1 MMKTA
6 LALLLVVL
14 VISSEVTAAE
24 SGVAR
29 RQDSNPFDEYTLI
42 RFGKD
47 LDRGTERARN
57 VEDYTLV
64 RFGKDLEQ
72 PPRGP
77 IVKAEF
83 DPPIS
88 SMFEVPLY
96 TTVTFTCTSTGG
108 RPPATL
114 DWAVAENGKVVS
126 VNPTYTTSTNSQ
138 GVGDATSTFSL
149 TTTKYGTWY
158 HAQCTASG
166 PDPSQSRNSA
176 IIGFT
181 TGKERGA
188 EPTKDVAALMA
199 LLYRRLADLREMA
212 RAGAGVAG

>member
-29 RQDSNPFDEYTLI
+29 RQDSDPFDEYTLI
-42 RFGKD
+42 
-47 LDRGTERARN
+47 
-57 VEDYTLV
+57 

-77 IVKAEF
+77 IVKVEF

-114 DWAVAENGKVVS
+114 GWAVTENGTPVS
-126 VNPTYTTSTNSQ
+126 ANPTYTSSTNSQ
-138 GVGDATSTFSL
+138 GVGDAASTFNF
-149 TTTKYGTWY
+149 TTAKYGTTY
-158 HAQCTASG
+158 HAQCTALG
-166 PDPSQSRNSA
+166 PDPIQPRNSA
-176 IIGFT
+176 IISFT
-181 TGKERGA
+181 TEKERGTESA
-188 EPTKDVAALMA
+188 QDVAALR
-199 LLYRRLADLREMA
+199 LLLARRLAELRETA
-212 RAGAGVAG
+212 RAEARELE